1 MANRPPPRDQLD
13 PQARTLWRL
22 GGLMTFA
29 VCGAIFVAAAVA
41 LVWFDAIEWWWA
53 VLAALALAIPSLA
66 GIYYV
71 PDLTW
76 RRWRYEVGTD
86 EVDLQYGVFTV
97 TRTLIPMARIQHV
110 DTRRGVL
117 QRRFGLAT
125 VVFYTAAGANEIPS
139 LADAVAGD
147 VRDRIAALANT
158 RDDL

>member
-1 MANRPPPRDQLD
+1 MANRPPPSDQLD
-13 PQARTLWRL
+13 PNARTLWRL
-22 GGLMTFA
+22 GGLMTFV
-29 VCGAIFVAAAVA
+29 VCGVVFIAGAAA
-41 LVWFDAIEWWWA
+41 LIWFDVIAWWWA
-53 VLAALALAIPSLA
+53 ALAALVLAIPSLL

-71 PDLTW
+71 PGLTW
-76 RRWRYEVGTD
+76 RRWRYEVGAD

-125 VVFYTAAGANEIPS
+125 VVFYTAAGSNEIPS

>member
-1 MANRPPPRDQLD
+1 MPMRPEPKERLD
-13 PQARTLWRL
+13 PKARTLWRL

-29 VCGAIFVAAAVA
+29 ICGVIFVAGAVA
-41 LVWFDAIEWWWA
+41 LVWFDIVEWWWA
-53 VLAALALAIPSLA
+53 VLAAVALGVPSLL

-76 RRWRYEVGTD
+76 RRWRYEVGED

-125 VVFYTAAGANEIPS
+125 VVLYTAAGSSEIPS
-139 LADAVAGD
+139 LADPIAGS
-147 VRDRIAALANT
+147 VRDRIASLANT